1 MDQRRYPRKQVCLP
15 GSLRGVEL
23 FTEGILVDL
32 SRGGCA
38 FRGNGA
44 PQVGDFLEV
53 EIHLSEKEPPVKIE
67 VAAVRWTAGQEFGL
81 EFLLMHA
88 GEGERLRQYS
98 RWVWGGTSPMQ
109 FCSKG
114 NEG

>member
-1 MDQRRYPRKQVCLP
+1 MDQRKYPRKKVRLP
-15 GSLRGVEL
+15 GSLRGAEL

-38 FRGNGA
+38 FRGNSA

-53 EIHLSEKEPPVKIE
+53 EIHLSEDESPVKIE
-67 VAAVRWTAGQEFGL
+67 VAVVRWTADQEFGL
-81 EFLLMHA
+81 EFLLMPA

-98 RWVWGGTSPMQ
+98 RWVWGGASPVQ
-109 FCSKG
+109 FC
-114 NEG
+114 